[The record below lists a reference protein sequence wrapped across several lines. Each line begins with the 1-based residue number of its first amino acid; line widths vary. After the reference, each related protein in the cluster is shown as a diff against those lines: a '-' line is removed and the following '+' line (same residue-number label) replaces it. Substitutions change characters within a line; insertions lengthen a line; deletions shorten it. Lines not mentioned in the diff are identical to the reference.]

1 VGIGCDA
8 TEAFASTRSINFS
21 ESFLSSFG
29 VGLISRAK
37 VHLLFK
43 EKSRGYVS
51 NPAPLVETIG
61 VVFNFNL
68 MVAYNL
74 VKKIIT

>member
-1 VGIGCDA
+1 MIFFVKRTILGVGIGCDA
-8 TEAFASTRSINFS
+8 TEALASTRPIKFS

-43 EKSRGYVS
+43 EKAGATDIARALCRNHKG
-51 NPAPLVETIG
+51 
-61 VVFNFNL
+61 NF
-68 MVAYNL
+68 
-74 VKKIIT
+74 